1 MRTGAGRDAPPAPR
15 PQRQLARGPAR
26 TIVKLSSFNLSVATH
41 MDTRTGLGHALAR
54 DMSRTTINLL
64 KKLRCGAWTCR
75 APRAYG
81 VLSQMIS

>member
-1 MRTGAGRDAPPAPR
+1 MKSIEKALKIIEKAMKSIEKALKKQPR
-15 PQRQLARGPAR
+15 
-26 TIVKLSSFNLSVATH
+26 F
-41 MDTRTGLGHALAR
+41 GHALAR

-64 KKLRCGAWTCR
+64 KNLRCGAWTCR